1 MKCSRIMSAPGLWVQ
16 RLTTKEPDLAMAEVA
31 IRAVEEVI
39 DVQEYL
45 DCVRNHSFE

>member
-1 MKCSRIMSAPGLWVQ
+1 
-16 RLTTKEPDLAMAEVA
+16 MAEVA

-45 DCVRNHSFE
+45 NCVRNNSFEK